1 MPQHPRTKG
10 TAASAFSTTLSDA
23 IAARGLTLNRLQAR
37 LEQRGVSVSMATLSY
52 WSNGRSVP
60 ARASSMS
67 VVEALESILELPP
80 GALLSL
86 LSEPP
91 TPNMTWAADRAEF
104 LREQIKAIGPASADS
119 QEQLMAHLEVSIAE
133 DRHLLSTTTTL
144 VVKSR
149 VPGAQGL
156 SIVINRPQGTS
167 VDAHPLNG
175 VTMGRTVHL
184 DGQSTLFE
192 FLYDHPLER
201 GETRRARCRLN
212 FGPSETEV
220 TTGYSLRSA
229 TPLLMLTCTFLGDL
243 PRSIVRCFTPPN
255 SDASPREVQRIP
267 VQTTVECVLTDPPI
281 GLHSLVWE
289 W

>member
-1 MPQHPRTKG
+1 
-10 TAASAFSTTLSDA
+10 
-23 IAARGLTLNRLQAR
+23 
-37 LEQRGVSVSMATLSY
+37 
-52 WSNGRSVP
+52 
-60 ARASSMS
+60 MS

-167 VDAHPLNG
+167 VDAHALNG